1 MALEPLSF
9 YFSVKDPEFVSTPIL
24 VSDKPGNFI
33 SHVFVK
39 APIYDLTDKK
49 IGYKVSDDYI
59 QQVAADKYIVRLNNT
74 YYIEGDQEGSISW
87 QYVFENDIPE
97 IYYPINQQAV
107 TNIIATTGEYFGL
120 GGTVSLFPKADGSRY
135 VNIFFKPN

>member
-1 MALEPLSF
+1 M
-9 YFSVKDPEFVSTPIL
+9 
-24 VSDKPGNFI
+24 
-33 SHVFVK
+33 K

-59 QQVAADKYIVRLNNT
+59 QQVSADKYIVRLNNT
-74 YYIEGDQEGSISW
+74 YYIEDNQEGSISW
-87 QYVFENDIPE
+87 QYVFESDIPE
-97 IYYPINQQAV
+97 IYYPINKQAV